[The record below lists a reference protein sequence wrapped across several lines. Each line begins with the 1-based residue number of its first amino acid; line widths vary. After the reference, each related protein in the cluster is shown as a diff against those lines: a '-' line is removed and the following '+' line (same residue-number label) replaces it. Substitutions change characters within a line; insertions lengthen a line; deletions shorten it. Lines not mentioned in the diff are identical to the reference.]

1 MWISKDWGRGSREAG
16 TVSGPEEAG
25 GGVWRMRP
33 PRSPSC
39 QVQGT
44 VCECECFSQSPLQGL
59 VQVSS
64 LNLQRGDW

>member
-1 MWISKDWGRGSREAG
+1 MWISKDWGRESQEAG

-44 VCECECFSQSPLQGL
+44 VCECECFS
-59 VQVSS
+59 
-64 LNLQRGDW
+64 